1 MIKELNESIIG
12 KLAVIRIPFDSMPIN
27 TIIQIVG
34 ISTNNSVSDSETK
47 LGDTYISGEWYDY
60 DVLLR
65 KIDNVNYGEHSNYFH
80 GCTRKFLVK
89 ERLVYRLPLY
99 YYAPHHVLE
108 LITND

>member
-12 KLAVIRIPFDSMPIN
+12 KLAIVRIPFDAMPIN

-34 ISTNNSVSDSETK
+34 ISTNNTNTSV
-47 LGDTYISGEWYDY
+47 LNGDTYINGEWYDY

-65 KIDNVNYGEHSNYFH
+65 KIDNVNYGKCSDCFH
-80 GCTRKFLVK
+80 CCARKFLVK
-89 ERLVYRLPLY
+89 ERLVCRLPLY